1 MLNRRTLRIKAM
13 QSLFALE
20 RCKASNFSIAKD
32 RIAETFAPDLNSM
45 EVQDK
50 ELLSAQKKEA
60 TALFEE
66 YYKQQQV
73 VKASAEDKI
82 NNVVTESIDTYYAD
96 LKKDQ
101 KQILKFMVKEAEGL
115 IDQYALILLLL
126 TEFAD
131 IAATDTKHKTENF
144 VNNVLIKSIRFNK
157 SLENIILRHQL
168 NWGGQNDELREWY
181 RDTIRNTEEY
191 QDYLK
196 LATPS
201 FEQDKA
207 IVEHVVK
214 AIVFKSEVVTAYMEE
229 KDLYWSEN
237 KAIIK
242 SMVLKT
248 IKAIDVDQAEEF
260 EPAELSYNWEEDKEF
275 FINIYKETLDLDQE
289 YKDLIASKTVNWD
302 VERLAS
308 VDRIIMEMAITEMI
322 NFASIPLKVTI
333 NEYIELAK
341 NYSTPKSKQ
350 FINGILD
357 GISKELNESGKIRKS
372 GRGLIDNK

>member
-32 RIAETFAPDLNSM
+32 RIAAAFAPDLNSM

-50 ELLSAQKKEA
+50 ELLGTQKKEA

-82 NNVVTESIDTYYAD
+82 NDVVTQSIDTYYTD

-101 KQILKFMVKEAEGL
+101 KKIQKFMVKEAEGL
-115 IDQYALILLLL
+115 IDQYTLILVLL

-144 VNNVLIKSIRFNK
+144 VNNVLIKAIRFNK
-157 SLENIILRHQL
+157 SLENIILRNQL
-168 NWGGQNDELREWY
+168 NWGGLNDELREWY

-207 IVEHVVK
+207 IVEHIVK
-214 AIVFKSEVVTAYMEE
+214 TIVFKSEVVTAYMEE

-260 EPAELSYNWEEDKEF
+260 EPAELSYNWEEDKAF
-275 FINIYKETLDLDQE
+275 FNNIYKETLDLDQE

-302 VERLAS
+302 VDRLAS
-308 VDRIIMEMAITEMI
+308 VDRIIMEMAITEMLT
-322 NFASIPLKVTI
+322 FTSIPLKVTI

-350 FINGILD
+350 FINGMLD
-357 GISKELNESGKIRKS
+357 GISKELSDSGKIRKS

>member
-1 MLNRRTLRIKAM
+1 M

-32 RIAETFAPDLNSM
+32 RIAAAFAPDLNSM

-50 ELLSAQKKEA
+50 ELLGAQKKEA
-60 TALFEE
+60 TGLFKE

-82 NNVVTESIDTYYAD
+82 NSVVTESIDTYYAD

-101 KQILKFMVKEAEGL
+101 KQIQKFMVKEAEGL

-168 NWGGQNDELREWY
+168 NWGGLNDELREWY

-191 QDYLK
+191 QEYLK
-196 LATPS
+196 LTTPS

-242 SMVLKT
+242 SLVLKT

-260 EPAELSYNWEEDKEF
+260 EAAELSYNWEEDKAF
-275 FINIYKETLDLDQE
+275 FVSIYKETLDLDQE

-308 VDRIIMEMAITEMI
+308 VDRIIMEMAITEML
-322 NFASIPLKVTI
+322 NFTSIPIKVTI

-357 GISKELNESGKIRKS
+357 GISKELTESGKIRKS

>member
-1 MLNRRTLRIKAM
+1 M
-13 QSLFALE
+13 QSLFAFE
-20 RCKASNFSIAKD
+20 RSKASNFNIAKD
-32 RIAETFAPDLNSM
+32 RIAETFSPDLNSM

-50 ELLSAQKKEA
+50 VLLGAQKKEA

-66 YYKQQQV
+66 YYSQQQE
-73 VKASAEDKI
+73 VKASTVDKI
-82 NNVVTESIDTYYAD
+82 NQVVNNNITTYFDD
-96 LKKDQ
+96 LKKD
-101 KQILKFMVKEAEGL
+101 KKHIEKFMIKEAEGL
-115 IDQYALILLLL
+115 VDQYVLILMLL

-131 IAATDTKHKTENF
+131 IAATDNKYKTDNF
-144 VNNVLIKSIRFNK
+144 VNNVLIKAIKFNK

-168 NWGGQNDELREWY
+168 SWGGLNDELREWY
-181 RDTIRNTEEY
+181 RDNLRNADVY

-201 FEQDKA
+201 FDQDKA
-207 IVEHVVK
+207 IVDYVVK
-214 AIVFKSEVVTAYMEE
+214 TVVFKSEVVTAYMEE

-237 KAIIK
+237 KAIVK

-248 IKAIDVDQAEEF
+248 IKTIEVDKAEEF

-275 FINIYKETLDLDQE
+275 FINLYKETLDLDQE
-289 YKDLIASKTVNWD
+289 YKDLIASKTINWD
-302 VERLAS
+302 IDRLAS
-308 VDRIIMEMAITEMI
+308 VDRIIMEMAITEML
-322 NFASIPLKVTI
+322 NFRSIPIKVTI